1 MPAGITET
9 GQLTKLLFTAYKNNN
24 FTEKDTDAGEY
35 AVMFNPNSIAVKLQ
49 VDRDEGQG
57 NGSTSSEMR
66 FKKIK
71 PQDYTFEF
79 IIEGVMPVNGE
90 KKEVPVEVEKFLK
103 VVYSYNSEEHRPS
116 FVMIRYGA
124 VLLKCVLKNVDI
136 TYTVFS
142 PNAKPLRAKINCI
155 FTSCIEQEL
164 SEMINSRSSPDLTH
178 KRMVTQGDTLIAMA
192 NKIYKK
198 NDYYMDVAR
207 KNELDN
213 FRKLKSGESVYFPP
227 IQNTK

>member
-1 MPAGITET
+1 MADAVVES
-9 GQLTKLLFTAYKNNN
+9 GQLTKLLFSAYKNNN

-49 VDRDEGQG
+49 IDRDEAQG
-57 NGSTSSEMR
+57 AGSTSSEMR

-79 IIEGVMPVNGE
+79 IIDGVIPVNGE
-90 KKEVPVEVEKFLK
+90 KKDVPVEVEKFLK
-103 VVYSYNSEEHRPS
+103 VVYNYNSDEHRPS

-136 TYTVFS
+136 TYTIFS
-142 PNAKPLRAKINCI
+142 SNAKPLRAKLNCI

-164 SEMINSRSSPDLTH
+164 SEMINSRNSPDLTH
-178 KRMVTQGDTLIAMA
+178 KRMVKQGDTVIAMA
-192 NKIYKK
+192 NRIYKK
-198 NDYYMDVAR
+198 NDYYLDVAR
-207 KNELDN
+207 KNKLDN
-213 FRKLKSGESVYFPP
+213 FRKVNSGDAIYFPP
-227 IQNTK
+227 VQTTK